1 MIKPVI
7 GSIVKI
13 AAYNLREGMKMIHDG
28 ETVTILD
35 VEIEITEENAV
46 SFVYLDQA
54 GKDWAGYCKI
64 AEPKRIEYTAGINL
78 IDIID

>member
-1 MIKPVI
+1 MIKPAI
-7 GSIVKI
+7 GSIIKI
-13 AAYNLREGMKMIHDG
+13 AAYNLRKGMKMIHDG

-54 GKDWAGYCKI
+54 GKDWAGYCTI